1 MGHYR
6 VFVITYNC
14 MCHLKILFPYLL
26 NYLAFNSIWHFF
38 VETTNIINILF
49 FNSHTR
55 IFFFIDF
62 GEWGE
67 KHDVKKEH

>member
-49 FNSHTR
+49 SIRTR
-55 IFFFIDF
+55 GFFLLILES
-62 GEWGE
+62 GERNTM
-67 KHDVKKEH
+67 